1 MATQEQIT
9 KTMQIIE
16 ELKPRH
22 ILDKIAPTDVGLL
35 AVIKYLKEAKEL
47 NKDVHSVDISNFLN
61 VSSARVTVLL
71 KKLENKGIIKKEKS
85 KNDTRTIIIEL
96 TDKGYLL
103 SKKIKEN
110 LQNSLNTMIDEFGY
124 NELLEALNYLS
135 KLKSI
140 LDKQTL
146 NILEE
151 LND

>member
-22 ILDKIAPTDVGLL
+22 IFDKIAPTDVGLL